1 LAQEAWGRSIARDTK
16 LNHDVAIKVLPESVA
31 RDPDHLVVENLPAAY
46 AAGAAL
52 RCRSSFQEVNMAHD
66 PSAVNTHTRPD
77 REGMTR
83 DEILAL
89 FDRRQKAYD
98 DLDATRLAADYTP
111 NAGVQSPMGGTHQGR
126 AAIETVFQAFFDA
139 FVDLRVTTDRL
150 VIDGNSV
157 VQILNVEGTHI
168 GVFLGLEPT
177 GKPFRFTA
185 AVLYDVQDGQIVRE
199 RRIYDFTG
207 LLVQIGGLR
216 AKPV

>member
-1 LAQEAWGRSIARDTK
+1 MAQDTS
-16 LNHDVAIKVLPESVA
+16 AIDTRTRA
-31 RDPDHLVVENLPAAY
+31 DHT
-46 AAGAAL
+46 GI
-52 RCRSSFQEVNMAHD
+52 
-66 PSAVNTHTRPD
+66 
-77 REGMTR
+77 TR

-98 DLDATRLAADYTP
+98 DLDAAMLAADYAPHAT
-111 NAGVQSPMGGTHQGR
+111 VESPMGGAHQGR
-126 AAIETVFQAFFDA
+126 DVIETVFQAFFDA

-150 VIDGNSV
+150 VIDGPSV
-157 VQILNVEGTHI
+157 VQILNAEGTHI

-177 GKPFRFTA
+177 SKPFRFSA

-207 LLVQIGGLR
+207 FLVQIGVLK